1 MTLEELK
8 DFWQDISLK
17 HKDVKDFQVGNNY
30 DTATNTNNRYPLVFW
45 ELPYSIN
52 TPDWDKP
59 KDVVNVSFCVYLSTK
74 LDDIADSHEAISL
87 AKEIGDA
94 IITKAKQEAIP
105 QFSIDAVNCIS
116 VREYSD
122 DYVAGFRYDL
132 TITLIKTMSPL
143 CVDIDSLFNG

>member
-1 MTLEELK
+1 MTLQELME
-8 DFWQDISLK
+8 FWRDISLK
-17 HKDVKDFQVGNNY
+17 HKDVKGFVVGNNY
-30 DTATNTNNRYPLVFW
+30 DMAVSGNKYPEIFW

-59 KDVVNVSFCVYLSTK
+59 KDVVNVSFCIYLSTK
-74 LDDIADSHEAISL
+74 LDDIADSHQAISL

-94 IITKAKQEAIP
+94 IITKVKQEAGNY
-105 QFSIDAVNCIS
+105 FTVDAVNCIS

-122 DYVAGFRYDL
+122 DYVAGMRYDL
-132 TITLIKTMSPL
+132 TITLIKTMQPL